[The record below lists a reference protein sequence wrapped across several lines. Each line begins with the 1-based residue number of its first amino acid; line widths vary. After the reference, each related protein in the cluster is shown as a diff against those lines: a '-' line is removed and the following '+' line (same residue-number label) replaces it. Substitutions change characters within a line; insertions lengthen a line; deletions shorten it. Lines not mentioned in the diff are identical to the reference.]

1 MKSENARRGGKD
13 QEMKKTLKN
22 YRVEYNE
29 AIKSM
34 SFNDETF
41 ESLKDINAELE
52 IQVERERKSA
62 SDYPEFYKLSD
73 IMNTSFGN
81 GYRSGDACGTKVMT
95 YEDYVRLIVAETRIP
110 EYGKRKRE
118 SYQVDPRPA
127 AVYTVREC
135 GKALADSDISSSC
148 ESVID
153 GDGYSVT
160 RVESSDT
167 TACGSFKRFLTDW
180 APMHTVRRP
189 ERKYRRRLASSAAG
203 IAWVMIF
210 AVVLALPITLGVMKS
225 EASSELAEMKN
236 ELAALELEREHLEAD
251 FESGLDLREIEKVAI
266 NDYGMIK
273 LNQSTIR
280 VLRLND
286 MDSIESFSEAERT
299 PVVPALLSA
308 LGIRALDE

>member
-1 MKSENARRGGKD
+1 MAERIKK
-13 QEMKKTLKN
+13 MKKTQKN
-22 YRVEYNE
+22 YRALYSD

-34 SFNDETF
+34 SRSDEEF

-52 IQVERERKSA
+52 LQIEREKKSV
-62 SDYPEFYKLSD
+62 SEFPEFYKLSD
-73 IMNTSFGN
+73 IMSSSFGN
-81 GYRSGDACGTKVMT
+81 GYRSGDACGAKVMT
-95 YEDYVRLIVAETRIP
+95 YEDYIRLIVAETRIP
-110 EYGKRKRE
+110 EYGKCKRE

-135 GKALADSDISSSC
+135 GKALANSGVSSSC

-153 GDGYSVT
+153 GDGYSVS

-167 TACGSFKRFLTDW
+167 TVYGSFKRFLVDW
-180 APMHTVRRP
+180 APLHTVRRP

-210 AVVLALPITLGVMKS
+210 AVVLALPITLGVLKS
-225 EASSELAEMKN
+225 EASSDLTEKRN
-236 ELAALELEREHLEAD
+236 ELAALELAEERLEAE
-251 FESGLDLREIEKVAI
+251 FESQLDLREIEKVAI

-286 MDSIESFSEAERT
+286 IDSIESFSEAERT

-308 LGIRALDE
+308 LGIRVSDE

>member
-1 MKSENARRGGKD
+1 
-13 QEMKKTLKN
+13 MKKTQKN
-22 YRVEYNE
+22 YRVEYSE

-34 SFNDETF
+34 SVCDEEF

-52 IQVERERKSA
+52 LQLERERKSM
-62 SDYPEFYKLSD
+62 SEFPEFYKLSD
-73 IMNTSFGN
+73 MMSSSFGN
-81 GYRSGDACGTKVMT
+81 GYRSGDACGAKVMT
-95 YEDYVRLIVAETRIP
+95 YEDYIRLIVAETRIP
-110 EYGKRKRE
+110 DYGKRKRE
-118 SYQVDPRPA
+118 SYHVDPRPA
-127 AVYTVREC
+127 SVYTVREC
-135 GKALADSDISSSC
+135 GKALAQSGISSSC

-153 GDGYSVT
+153 GDGYSVM
-160 RVESSDT
+160 RVEGSDT
-167 TACGSFKRFLTDW
+167 TVYGGIKRFITQW
-180 APMHTVRRP
+180 APMHTVKRP

-210 AVVLALPITLGVMKS
+210 AVVLALPITLGVLKS
-225 EASSELAEMKN
+225 EASSELAEMKT
-236 ELAALELEREHLEAD
+236 ELAALELESERLAAE

-286 MDSIESFSEAERT
+286 VDSIESFSEAERT

-308 LGIRALDE
+308 LGIRVPEE

>member
-1 MKSENARRGGKD
+1 
-13 QEMKKTLKN
+13 MKKTQKN

-29 AIKSM
+29 AIKSI
-34 SFNDETF
+34 SFCDDEF
-41 ESLKDINAELE
+41 ESFKDVNAELE
-52 IQVERERKSA
+52 RQLEREKKSA
-62 SDYPEFYKLSD
+62 SEYPEFYKLSD
-73 IMNTSFGN
+73 IMTSSCGN
-81 GYRSGDACGTKVMT
+81 GYRSGDACGAKVMT
-95 YEDYVRLIVAETRIP
+95 YEDYVRLIVAETHIS

-118 SYQVDPRPA
+118 EYRVDPRPA

-135 GKALADSDISSSC
+135 GKALAQSGMSSSC

-153 GDGYSVT
+153 GDGYSVA

-167 TACGSFKRFLTDW
+167 TVYGSFRRFMTQW
-180 APMHTVRRP
+180 APMHIVRRP

-210 AVVLALPITLGVMKS
+210 ALVLALPITLGVLKS
-225 EASSELAEMKN
+225 EASAELLEKQNELAELRAAEA
-236 ELAALELEREHLEAD
+236 ELISE
-251 FESGLDLREIEKVAI
+251 FESGLDLREIERIAI

-286 MDSIESFSEAERT
+286 VDSIESFSEDKRT
-299 PVVPALLSA
+299 TVVPALLSA
-308 LGIRALDE
+308 LGIRVSDE

>member
-1 MKSENARRGGKD
+1 
-13 QEMKKTLKN
+13 MKKTQKN

-34 SFNDETF
+34 SVNDEEF

-52 IQVERERKSA
+52 LQLEREKKSV

-73 IMNTSFGN
+73 IMSSSFGN
-81 GYRSGDACGTKVMT
+81 NYRSGDACGAKIMT
-95 YEDYVRLIVAETRIP
+95 YEDYVRLIVSETRIP
-110 EYGKRKRE
+110 EYGNRKCER
-118 SYQVDPRPA
+118 YHIDPRPA
-127 AVYTVREC
+127 SIYTVREC
-135 GKALADSDISSSC
+135 GKALSKNGISSSC

-153 GDGYSVT
+153 GDGYSVA

-167 TACGSFKRFLTDW
+167 TLSGGVKRFLVQW
-180 APMHTVRRP
+180 APMHTVKRP

-210 AVVLALPITLGVMKS
+210 AVVLALPITLGVLKS
-225 EASSELAEMKN
+225 EASSELAEKRN
-236 ELAALELEREHLEAD
+236 ELAALELAEERLEAE
-251 FESGLDLREIEKVAI
+251 FESQLDLREIEKVAI

-273 LNQSTIR
+273 LNQSTIK

-286 MDSIESFSEAERT
+286 TDSIESFSEAERA

-308 LGIRALDE
+308 LGIRVAEE